1 MNDSKI
7 SVRYSRAL
15 FHSAE
20 EKKLLDKVYQDMI
33 FIAELC
39 RIEEVKEVLTSPIIV
54 PSKKKAILSGLLEKN
69 VEKITL
75 SLVDLLIK
83 NGREDYLPAVARVF
97 RDETLKYHGIT
108 PTSLITAVPVNDT
121 TRKQISSLVS
131 SVFKTKVEL
140 TESVDKGIIG
150 GFILKVND
158 NYIDASVK
166 TKLRKVKKGLSE
178 RVSSKQE

>member
-15 FHSAE
+15 FQSAI
-20 EKKLLDKVYQDMI
+20 EKNLLDRVYNDMI

-39 RIEEVKEVLTSPIIV
+39 RIAEVTEVLKSPVITS
-54 PSKKKAILSGLLEKN
+54 SKKKIILSGLLEKN
-69 VEKITL
+69 VEKLTL
-75 SLVDLLIK
+75 SLVDLLVK

-97 RDETLKYHGIT
+97 KDETLKYRGIT
-108 PTSLITAVPVNDT
+108 PTSLITAVPVNDIA
-121 TRKQISSLVS
+121 RKQISDLVT

-140 TESVDKGIIG
+140 TESVDSEIIG

-158 NYIDASVK
+158 SFIDASVR
-166 TKLRKVKKGLSE
+166 TKLRKIRKGLSV
-178 RVSSKQE
+178 RVTRKHE